1 MRSPVVSS
9 SCGPGG
15 PPFFSV
21 AGRDLGEV
29 SAPHTEVP
37 ALGTSEK
44 LLGTLPWIPTMLE
57 EANSRLGAPSG
68 GCSINCRG
76 KKVSR
81 KIDAVL
87 PHPV

>member
-37 ALGTSEK
+37 ALGTSK
-44 LLGTLPWIPTMLE
+44 ILLGKLPWCLMLQE
-57 EANSRLGAPSG
+57 TNSRLGAPPG

-76 KKVSR
+76 R
-81 KIDAVL
+81 K
-87 PHPV
+87 